1 MTSCRKNES
10 IAGKIVLRLGLA
22 ELFLAEEGEVP
33 NTDDD
38 LEDQANPE
46 ASVAEAGARVLD
58 DRRVVRQRARRA
70 EAVGTVD
77 DGTDTT
83 NDLRG
88 HQRKGDV
95 ETSKGLQEKHTDSD
109 TY

>member
-1 MTSCRKNES
+1 MTSCRENES
-10 IAGKIVLRLGLA
+10 IAGKSVLRLGLA

-38 LEDQANPE
+38 LEDQADPE
-46 ASVAEAGARVLD
+46 ASVAEAGARILD

-77 DGTDTT
+77 DGTDAT

-88 HQRKGDV
+88 HQREGDV
-95 ETSKGLQEKHTDSD
+95 ETSKGLQEKHTDTD